1 MAQLHFIEHLE
12 TTVTIIAKL
21 LDLWSLTL
29 TYENGVGKNF
39 GHFVAASIV
48 VAAGDAG
55 SLVT

>member
-1 MAQLHFIEHLE
+1 MAQPHFIEHLE

-21 LDLWSLTL
+21 LVLWSLTL

-48 VAAGDAG
+48 AAVGDAG